1 MLATRPL
8 PAFFL
13 YCFLLLNLSV
23 WGHAQVPPAA
33 DDQADRDET
42 VEPAWPEDSLG
53 RRTPRG
59 TVLGFIESVSEEDY
73 ARAAQYLD
81 LSQSE
86 QPTIQGPERAQAL
99 QRLLDQRGDIIPRS
113 LISNDST
120 GLVDDAPGPDLD
132 LVGTAEADGETFDIL
147 VEKTEG
153 PDGGP
158 VWLFSS
164 ETIQKIPA
172 LNEKVDG
179 FTINQLLP
187 DFLIERKWNGVPV
200 GHWLAMLVLAVI
212 AYLLA
217 RLMISVVAAVL
228 RAVWA
233 RAREEQTAEVIQAFE
248 QPIRLYLAV
257 WLFVWGS
264 QNIGISIIVRQSF
277 SEVTIIVGLIAFL
290 LLLWQLIDVFAR
302 YTERRLIQSGQAGG
316 LSAVLF
322 FRRGIK
328 FLLTAFGI
336 ISILNIFGWDV
347 TTGLAALGIGGIALA
362 LGAQKTIE
370 NFVGSITIIADQPL
384 RVGDF
389 CKIDDTLGAVEQI
402 GMRSTRLRTAARTV
416 VVIPNGQLAAQ
427 KIENFAHRDRLLF
440 NPKLGLRYETTPD
453 QIRYLLV
460 ELRNILHGHPKV
472 SPDPA
477 RVRFVGLEADSLK
490 IEIFAYINT
499 RDFNEFLEVQEDL
512 ILKIMDAVGES
523 GTGFAF
529 SSRTIYMATDTG
541 LSEEK
546 TQQAEQ
552 KVREWRDKGEL

>member
-1 MLATRPL
+1 MSATHPI
-8 PAFFL
+8 PTFFL
-13 YCFLLLNLSV
+13 CLILLSLSV
-23 WGHAQVPPAA
+23 PVHAQVFPA
-33 DDQADRDET
+33 DEQADEEEI

-59 TVLGFIESVSEEDY
+59 TVLGFIESVSQENY
-73 ARAAQYLD
+73 VWAAQYLD
-81 LSQSE
+81 LRQSE
-86 QPTIQGPERAQAL
+86 QPDAQGPERAQAL
-99 QRLLDQRGDIIPRS
+99 QRLLDQRGDIIPRA

-120 GLVDDAPGPDLD
+120 GLVDDALGPDLD

-158 VWLFSS
+158 IWLFSS

-172 LNEKVDG
+172 LSEEVDG
-179 FTINQLLP
+179 FTVNQLLP

-200 GHWLAMLVLAVI
+200 GHWLAMLVLAAV

-217 RLMISVVAAVL
+217 RLIITGMAAVL

-233 RAREEQTAEVIQAFE
+233 KAREEQTAEVIHAFE

-277 SEVTIIVGLIAFL
+277 SEVTIIVGLVAFL

-328 FLLTAFGI
+328 FLLIAFGI

-389 CKIDDTLGAVEQI
+389 CKIDDTLGTVEQI

-460 ELRNILHGHPKV
+460 ELRNILRAHPKV

-490 IEIFAYINT
+490 LEIFAYINT

>member
-1 MLATRPL
+1 MLETRSL
-8 PAFFL
+8 PTLFL
-13 YCFLLLNLSV
+13 CSFLLLSLPVSV
-23 WGHAQVPPAA
+23 HAQVPPV
-33 DDQADRDET
+33 DDQADGEET

-59 TVLGFIESVSEEDY
+59 TVLGFIESVSEENY

-81 LSQSE
+81 LRQSE
-86 QPTIQGPERAQAL
+86 QPDTQGPERAQAL
-99 QRLLDQRGDIIPRS
+99 QRLLDQRGNIIPRS

-164 ETIQKIPA
+164 ETIQKIPV
-172 LNEKVDG
+172 LSEEVDG

-217 RLMISVVAAVL
+217 RLMISVMAAVL
-228 RAVWA
+228 QAVWA
-233 RAREEQTAEVIQAFE
+233 KAREEQTAEVIQAFE

-277 SEVTIIVGLIAFL
+277 SEVTIIVGLVAFL

-328 FLLTAFGI
+328 FLLIAFGI

-389 CKIDDTLGAVEQI
+389 CKIDDTLGTVEQI

-460 ELRNILHGHPKV
+460 ELRGILRSHSKV

-490 IEIFAYINT
+490 LEIFAYINT